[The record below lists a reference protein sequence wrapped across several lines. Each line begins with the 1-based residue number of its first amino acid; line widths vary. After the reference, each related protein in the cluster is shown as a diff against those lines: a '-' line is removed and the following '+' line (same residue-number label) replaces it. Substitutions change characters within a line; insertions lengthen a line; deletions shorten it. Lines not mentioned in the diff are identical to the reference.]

1 MPAVDEG
8 KLSGVRLR
16 WGLLAAGRIAD
27 EFAGGI
33 RDSETGELRAVATRD
48 LARAEAFAAKHQIP
62 VCYGSYDELLEDPSV
77 DIVYISTPHAY
88 HAEWAIKAAN
98 AGKHILVEKPI
109 AMSHAQAEA
118 VFEAARQN
126 DVFVM
131 EAYMYRIHPQIQ
143 RLSELIRNG
152 AIGTVR
158 AIDVNFNFD
167 IPATATGRLVDPD
180 LAGGGILDVGGYCV
194 STARTVVEAAL
205 GLDVAEPLE
214 VKAIA
219 HIGCGS
225 HVDEYSTAVML
236 FQGDILATLACGIK
250 LVKDGAIRVYGSDG
264 QITIPNPPWVS
275 TMRVAGDS
283 EIILDRYGSAS
294 ETITVHADKALFAA
308 EADYVA
314 SHIKDRQAPL
324 LSWSSSLANMRALD
338 RWRQE
343 VGLVYSRDT
352 EEGAQTLPVAR
363 GKNALRPSIG
373 SALFQPLGKQVSR
386 LVLGTDAARDPE
398 SVMVMWDH
406 YISIGGNTF
415 DGAWIYNQG
424 KAEARLGWWLEKR
437 GIRKDVILLDKG
449 AHSPI
454 PQWPLTLYTEC
465 TPEAL
470 SRQHLESLQ
479 RLRTDYIDIYMLHRD
494 NPDVPVGEIIDVLNQ
509 HKRSG
514 TMRCF
519 GASNWSISRIEEAN
533 AYAAANGLEG
543 FSSVSNQMSLAE
555 MVNPVYPDAIS
566 FGNSDARAWLT
577 EKQIS
582 LFPWSSQARGFFLE
596 QRDSGYQPKDFA
608 DRQAGDVERYWASA
622 DNLARKQRAAELGK
636 KMGSSAIGIALA
648 WVLHQ
653 PFPTFPLIGPRSIA
667 ELNDSAFASA
677 LSPTPGQLEW
687 LEG

>member
-1 MPAVDEG
+1 MIDEVG
-8 KLSGVRLR
+8 GARLR
-16 WGLLAAGRIAD
+16 WGLLAAGKIAD
-27 EFAGGI
+27 EFAEGI
-33 RDSETGELRAVATRD
+33 RNSKMGEVRAVAARD

-62 VCYGSYDELLEDPSV
+62 AFYGSYEELLADPSV
-77 DIVYISTPHAY
+77 DIAYISTPHAF

-109 AMSHAQAEA
+109 TMSHAQAEA

-131 EAYMYRIHPQIQ
+131 EAYMYRIHPQIE
-143 RLSELIRNG
+143 RLTQLIREGSIG
-152 AIGTVR
+152 AVR

-167 IPATATGRLVDPD
+167 VPAAHTGRLVDAE

-205 GLDVAEPLE
+205 GLDIAEPVE

-219 HIGCGS
+219 HIGSDS
-225 HVDEYSTAVML
+225 HVDEYSTAVMR
-236 FQGDILATLACGIK
+236 FPGDIVATLSCGIR
-250 LVKDGAIRVYGSDG
+250 LNKDGAIRVYGTEG
-264 QITIPNPPWVS
+264 RITIPDPPWVWK
-275 TMRVAGDS
+275 MRGAGDS
-283 EIILDRYGSAS
+283 EIIVKRYGEGS
-294 ETITVHADKALFAA
+294 ETITVHAAKALFTA

-314 SHIKDRQAPL
+314 SYIADRQAPL
-324 LSWSSSLANMRALD
+324 VSWASSLATMRTLD

-352 EEGAQTLPVAR
+352 EEGAQTLPA
-363 GKNALRPSIG
+363 GKGKSALRPSIA
-373 SALFQPLGKQVSR
+373 SALFQPLDKQVSR

-398 SVMVMWDH
+398 SVMVLWDH

-415 DGAWIYNQG
+415 DCAWIYDQG
-424 KAEARLGWWLEKR
+424 KAEARLGWWIAKN

-449 AHSPI
+449 AHSPV
-454 PQWPLTLYTEC
+454 PSWPLTLYTEC

-470 SRQHLESLQ
+470 SRQHQESLE

-509 HKRSG
+509 HKSKG
-514 TMRCF
+514 TMRSF
-519 GASNWSISRIEEAN
+519 GVSNWPISRIDEAN
-533 AYAAANGLEG
+533 AYAARNGLEG
-543 FSSVSNQMSLAE
+543 LSSVSNQMSLAQ
-555 MVNPVYPDAIS
+555 MVNPVYPDAVS
-566 FGNSDARAWLT
+566 FGNVDGQAWLSR
-577 EKQIS
+577 KQIP
-582 LFPWSSQARGFFLE
+582 LFPWSSQARGFFLD
-596 QRDSGYQPKDFA
+596 QQDSAYRPKDFA
-608 DRQAGDVERYWASA
+608 DRQAGDIERHWASPA
-622 DNLARKQRAAELGK
+622 NVARKQRAGELGM
-636 KMGSSAIGIALA
+636 KMGTSAMGIALA

-677 LSPTPGQLEW
+677 TRLTIEQLKW
-687 LEG
+687 LHGEA

>member
-1 MPAVDEG
+1 M
-8 KLSGVRLR
+8 KNSSGVFGRPLR
-16 WGLLAAGRIAD
+16 WGLLAAGRIAV
-27 EFAGGI
+27 EFADGI
-33 RDSETGELRAVATRD
+33 RNSETGELRAVATRE
-48 LARAEAFAAKHQIP
+48 LARADAFASKHQIP
-62 VCYGSYDELLEDPSV
+62 VNYGSYDELLRDSSV
-77 DIVYISTPHAY
+77 DIVYISTPHVF

-98 AGKHILVEKPI
+98 AGKHVLVEKQI

-131 EAYMYRIHPQIQ
+131 EAYMYRIHPQIE
-143 RLSELIRNG
+143 RLTDLVRSG
-152 AIGTVR
+152 AIGAVR

-205 GLDVAEPLE
+205 GLEVAEPLE

-219 HIGCGS
+219 HIGRDS

-236 FQGDILATLACGIK
+236 FKGNILATLACGIR
-250 LVKDGAIRVYGSDG
+250 LVKDGAIRVYGTDG

-275 TMRVAGDS
+275 TMRGAGAS
-283 EIILDRYGSAS
+283 EIIVNRYGSAS
-294 ETITVHADKALFAA
+294 ETIIVHADKALFAA

-314 SHIKDRQAPL
+314 LHIGDRQAPL
-324 LSWSSSLANMRALD
+324 LSWRSSLATMRALD

-343 VGLVYSRDT
+343 VGLVYGRDT
-352 EEGAQTLPVAR
+352 EKGAQALPTAT
-363 GKNALRPSIG
+363 GKKTLRPSIAN
-373 SALFQPLGKQVSR
+373 ALFPPLGKQVSR
-386 LVLGTDAARDPE
+386 LVLGTDAALDPE
-398 SVMVMWDH
+398 SVMVAWDH
-406 YISIGGNTF
+406 YVSIGGNTF
-415 DGAWIYNQG
+415 DSAWIYNQG

-437 GIRKDVILLDKG
+437 GIRKEVILLDKG

-494 NPDVPVGEIIDVLNQ
+494 NPDVPVGEIIDVLNR

-514 TMRCF
+514 TMGCF

-533 AYAAANGLEG
+533 AYAAKNGLEG

-566 FGNSDARAWLT
+566 FGNPNARAWLS
-577 EKQIS
+577 EKQLP
-582 LFPWSSQARGFFLE
+582 LFPWSSQARGFFLD
-596 QRDSGYQPKDFA
+596 QKDSGYQPKDFA
-608 DRQAGDVERYWASA
+608 DRQAGDVERYWAS
-622 DNLARKQRAAELGK
+622 DVNFARKQRAAELGK
-636 KMGSSAIGIALA
+636 KMGSSAMGIALA

-653 PFPTFPLIGPRSIA
+653 SFPTFPLIGPRSIA

-677 LSPTPGQLEW
+677 LPLTLEQLKW